1 MNSCRDCEHAIL
13 DYEEYHGGRE
23 YFVDGCKKDYFKED
37 EDDDCPFYV
46 WRKDD
51 EE

>member
-1 MNSCRDCEHAIL
+1 MNCEDCAHATW
-13 DYEEYHGGRE
+13 DYEEYYNGGRE
-23 YFVDGCKKDYFKED
+23 YFVDGCKKDYYKD
-37 EDDDCPFYV
+37 EDDDCPHFL